1 MLFNTISCKKLI
13 AIFVVILVLVCSCDS
28 FKIKVKRKVQDF
40 RHVSGNKLKDYSE
53 NSTDAASGRG
63 FFPPGSI
70 FTLGK
75 VLNFFPVGG
84 ERECQ
89 PSHGFT
95 ARSGICL
102 NPYDCRQRDGR
113 AGGDCAHGLGVCCV
127 FEVTCGGTVQNNL
140 TYFMSPGFPELWGG
154 RGDCNVT
161 IEKAHAGIMQLR
173 IDFVHFSIGQP
184 NRATGECDED
194 VMTLGEEGN
203 QFRVCGQNH
212 GQHIYHTLSTDTEAR
227 EADELAGHRRTQ
239 LSVAARGS
247 LVPRLWLL
255 KIAQMPLANAAP
267 HQCKQ
272 YFTADNGTISTFNF
286 AINGRY
292 LANHQYQACVR
303 RSAGACSIRYAPCAP
318 RSFRIGPGGGVQTY
332 GAAAFPSAPGSLG
345 GAGGGFYGPEGAFTM
360 VPLATAAPLAT
371 AGMDQQAAEND
382 PIVEEGMMPVMDQV
396 QEDDMEGS
404 GADPQIASMDAP
416 VTPVPSMASRS
427 SRGFS
432 TPKTWGFWSPYA
444 QHYLREDDDFRYQGY
459 GNFGLDLRGFGRQHC
474 QDRITIPCDNEYF
487 VSNSSLMNGVCDP
500 HHCGQ
505 TFCPGAPFD
514 RCYVQS
520 SVSPFSVSVNFGPP
534 VVQRSAEENIGA
546 CLMYQQLPC
555 DV

>member
-1 MLFNTISCKKLI
+1 MKGIRI
-13 AIFVVILVLVCSCDS
+13 VEILVCIIL
-28 FKIKVKRKVQDF
+28 
-40 RHVSGNKLKDYSE
+40 
-53 NSTDAASGRG
+53 
-63 FFPPGSI
+63 
-70 FTLGK
+70 
-75 VLNFFPVGG
+75 
-84 ERECQ
+84 
-89 PSHGFT
+89 
-95 ARSGICL
+95 
-102 NPYDCRQRDGR
+102 
-113 AGGDCAHGLGVCCV
+113 
-127 FEVTCGGTVQNNL
+127 
-140 TYFMSPGFPELWGG
+140 
-154 RGDCNVT
+154 
-161 IEKAHAGIMQLR
+161 
-173 IDFVHFSIGQP
+173 
-184 NRATGECDED
+184 
-194 VMTLGEEGN
+194 
-203 QFRVCGQNH
+203 
-212 GQHIYHTLSTDTEAR
+212 
-227 EADELAGHRRTQ
+227 
-239 LSVAARGS
+239 
-247 LVPRLWLL
+247 
-255 KIAQMPLANAAP
+255 
-267 HQCKQ
+267 
-272 YFTADNGTISTFNF
+272 STFNF

-292 LANHQYQACVR
+292 LASQQYQACVRRSAGACSIRYAPCAPRSFRIGPGGGGGVQTYGAVCISLSTLNFTMNGRYLASQQYQACVR

-332 GAAAFPSAPGSLG
+332 GAAFPSAPGSLG

-371 AGMDQQAAEND
+371 AGMDQQAADND
-382 PIVEEGMMPVMDQV
+382 PMVEEGMMPVMDEV

-416 VTPVPSMASRS
+416 VTPVPSMASRIWSFIWPSWLWGQS
-427 SRGFS
+427 SREFS

-520 SVSPFSVSVNFGPP
+520 SVSPFAVSVNFGPP